1 MDENQ
6 GKSWKDN
13 DIQILI
19 KLIQGNTPTG
29 LIALKL
35 GRTEGSVRSKAHSL
49 NLSLAPTNKPPY
61 DRNFSNKK
69 KGI

>member
-1 MDENQ
+1 MNNQ
-6 GKSWKDN
+6 GKQWTES

-29 LIALKL
+29 IIAMKL
-35 GRTEGSVRSKAHSL
+35 GRTEDSIRSKVGSL
-49 NLSLAPTNKPPY
+49 NLSLAPTNKSPY

>member
-1 MDENQ
+1 MNNQ
-6 GKSWKDN
+6 GKQWTDS

-29 LIALKL
+29 IIAMKL
-35 GRTEGSVRSKAHSL
+35 GRTEDSIRSKVGSL
-49 NLSLAPTNKPPY
+49 NLSLAPTNKSPY